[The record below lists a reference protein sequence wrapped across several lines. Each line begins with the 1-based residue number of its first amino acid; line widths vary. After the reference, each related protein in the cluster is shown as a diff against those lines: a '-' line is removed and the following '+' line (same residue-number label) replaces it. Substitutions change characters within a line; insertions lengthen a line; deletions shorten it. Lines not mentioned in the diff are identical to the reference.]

1 MEDLKWLVRKWG
13 IPLLILLG
21 VLIYGV
27 CILGQTEQENKK
39 EAEKPASFCVLISLH
54 YCLRMRILSY
64 LCDF

>member
-27 CILGQTEQENKK
+27 CILGQTEQDNKK
-39 EAEKPASFCVLISLH
+39 EAEKNS
-54 YCLRMRILSY
+54 
-64 LCDF
+64 